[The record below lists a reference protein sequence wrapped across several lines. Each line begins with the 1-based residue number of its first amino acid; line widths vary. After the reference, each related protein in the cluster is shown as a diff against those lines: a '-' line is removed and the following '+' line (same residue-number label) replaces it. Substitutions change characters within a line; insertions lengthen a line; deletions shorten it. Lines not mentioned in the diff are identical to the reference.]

1 MFTVVVSYHAENA
14 AEASVK
20 FAEHIKG
27 GGHNVF
33 LTEYSR
39 PIKPGDGLSATVT
52 HKVASEQPESLFSRM
67 EEYASGGVDIPVELG
82 DVYFEGM
89 IYYIH
94 AIPKDVTAEQLMYIL
109 NIVLNAS
116 CINRMNYQNLRNMY
130 LTDRHNDA
138 APTVEMMSLKSIQEA
153 VNILSNKVMG
163 VELLTTI
170 NNKEE
175 VKWPVH

>member
-14 AEASVK
+14 YNASDS
-20 FAEHIKG
+20 FAKHIKG

-39 PIKPGDGLSATVT
+39 AVKTGDGLAATVT
-52 HKVASEQPESLFSRM
+52 QKIASEQPESLFRM
-67 EEYASGGVDIPVELG
+67 IEEYASGGVEIPDELV
-82 DVYFEGM
+82 DVYFEGA

-94 AIPKDVTAEQLMYIL
+94 AIPKDVTTEQMMYIL
-109 NIVLNAS
+109 NIALNAA
-116 CINRMNYQNLRNMY
+116 CINRTNYNNLRNMY
-130 LTDRHNDA
+130 LTDRHNEA
-138 APTVEMMSLKSIQEA
+138 ASPVEMMSLKSIQEA
-153 VNILSNKVMG
+153 VNILSQKVMG